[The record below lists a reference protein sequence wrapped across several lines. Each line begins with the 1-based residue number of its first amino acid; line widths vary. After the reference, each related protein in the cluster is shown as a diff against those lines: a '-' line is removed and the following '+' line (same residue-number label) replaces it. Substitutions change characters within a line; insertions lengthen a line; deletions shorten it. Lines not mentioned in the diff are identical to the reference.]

1 MLMETVGTDNLA
13 VIILAS
19 VSILYQLRRASV
31 WLSWKNEISRDSNK
45 GSANDFSFM
54 ISTLQAGWRQ
64 EKTAETAGYQ
74 FPFAEAVRR
83 DLRRTEHREAI
94 YDRAE

>member
-19 VSILYQLRRASV
+19 VSILYQLRRASI
-31 WLSWKNEISRDSNK
+31 WLAWKNEISRV
-45 GSANDFSFM
+45 SAKAEEKDFSFM
-54 ISTLQAGWRQ
+54 ISTLQAGWRKE
-64 EKTAETAGYQ
+64 EKPSGYQ

-83 DLRRTEHREAI
+83 DLRRIETREAI